1 MIVIPDDLPTLNASL
16 NSVAAILLTTGY
28 LLIRLRRTRAHVVCM
43 VGALVASALFLTS
56 YLVYHYLVGS
66 KPYAGP
72 ASLVPI
78 YRVILISHIIL
89 AAAIV
94 PLVIMTV
101 TRALKRQFERHKKIA
116 RVTLPLWIY
125 VSVTG
130 VIVYVMLYVLPARGE
145 TP

>member
-1 MIVIPDDLPTLNASL
+1 MIVIPDDLPTVNASL
-16 NSVAAILLTTGY
+16 NSVAAVLLTSGY
-28 LLIRLRRTRAHVVCM
+28 LLIRMRRTRAHVVCM

-66 KPYAGP
+66 KPYEGP
-72 ASLVPI
+72 TWLVPI
-78 YRVILISHIIL
+78 YRAILISHIIL

-101 TRALKRQFERHKKIA
+101 MRAAKRQFDRHRKIA

-130 VIVYVMLYVLPARGE
+130 VVVYLMLYVLPTRGA